1 MAENTIS
8 RQQEI
13 LLAARKEFIH
23 EGISGARMQS
33 IADNIGV
40 TKAMIHYYF
49 QTKDNL
55 FQEVFKDAVM
65 RLTDELFDVLE
76 TQQPIFQKI
85 EAFID
90 HALDRF
96 HEHPELVDFI
106 VGELNRHPDKT
117 KQLVNSALS
126 YNAEVFKEQLQ
137 EAASNYEIA
146 PVSHD
151 QVVINILSLCMF
163 PHSGG
168 SFLQTLLAADE
179 DSYQQLLARRREVI
193 KDTIINWL
201 AG

>member
-1 MAENTIS
+1 MS

-13 LLAARKEFIH
+13 LLAARKEFIQ
-23 EGISGARMQS
+23 EGVSGARMQS

-55 FQEVFKDAVM
+55 FQEVFKDAVQH
-65 RLTDELFDVLE
+65 LTEGLLDVLE
-76 TQQPIFQKI
+76 TEKPIFQKI
-85 EAFID
+85 EQFID

-96 HEHPELVDFI
+96 HQHPQLVDFI
-106 VGELNRHPDKT
+106 VGELNRHPKVT
-117 KQLVNSALS
+117 KQLVSSALQ
-126 YNAEVFKEQLQ
+126 YDANIFKTQLE

-163 PHSGG
+163 PYSGG
-168 SFLQTLLAADE
+168 TFLQTLLNADQN
-179 DSYQQLLARRREVI
+179 SYEELLPRRREVI